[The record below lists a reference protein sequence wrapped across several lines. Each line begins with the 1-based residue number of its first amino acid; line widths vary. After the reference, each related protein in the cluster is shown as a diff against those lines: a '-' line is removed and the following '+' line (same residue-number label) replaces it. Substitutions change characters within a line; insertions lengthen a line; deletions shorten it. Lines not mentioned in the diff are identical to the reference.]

1 MMKRC
6 FSILV
11 MVLVS
16 FALFAGD
23 VAEFKDLGF
32 SQDGSVYVFGQYGMT
47 DKSYEGY
54 AEIYAVDVKNN
65 AYVENGVFR
74 AKPSAETSG
83 VRGKEVFEKLYKKAD
98 YFFSKYKMK
107 PTSIDNVLYLR
118 GSKANES
125 NIRIKDFENST
136 VDNPIFYNIK
146 LVPYYEGKGEKGSGS
161 FYITVQKEDSNG
173 KVLSKKTVGNPDRK
187 RKGVVEYSIEK
198 ILTTTGGKNL
208 VIVVEKKVEDKSG
221 ISIRYMV
228 ETLSY

>member
-1 MMKRC
+1 MMKRF

-23 VAEFKDLGF
+23 VAQFKDLGF
-32 SQDGSVYVFGQYGMT
+32 SQDGSVYVFAQYGMT

-65 AYVENGVFR
+65 TYVKDGVFR
-74 AKPSAETSG
+74 TKPSPDTAG
-83 VRGKEVFEKLYKKAD
+83 KRGKEVFEKLYDKAN

-107 PTSIDNVLYLR
+107 STSIDNVLYIR
-118 GSKANES
+118 GSKGNES
-125 NIRIKDFENST
+125 QIRIKDFENST
-136 VDNPIFYNIK
+136 VDNPLFYNIK
-146 LVPYYEGKGEKGSGS
+146 LVPYFEGKGENARGA
-161 FYITVQKEDSNG
+161 FYLTVQKEDSNG

-187 RKGVVEYSIEK
+187 RKGVIEYNIEK
-198 ILTTTGGKNL
+198 ILTTAGGKNL
-208 VIVVEKKVEDKSG
+208 VIVIEKKVADKSG